1 MSDALS
7 LSLLAKLMENLEQRV
22 ESLEARIE
30 ELEMG
35 SQDDEQP
42 TTYLDGT
49 KV

>member
-1 MSDALS
+1 V
-7 LSLLAKLMENLEQRV
+7 ENLGQKM

>member
-7 LSLLAKLMENLEQRV
+7 LSLLARLVENLERKV

-30 ELEMG
+30 ELEMC

-42 TTYLDGT
+42 STYLDGT